1 MVYSDQSY
9 DVVVL
14 CPSCATWRHVHTAA
28 LYGKTGLTR
37 TVGGGVVGVVESA
50 SGSVSI
56 PSSLVYTTNGVREPC
71 CRLCLVE
78 NLVEF
83 L

>member
-9 DVVVL
+9 AVVVL

-37 TVGGGVVGVVESA
+37 TVGGGVVGVSE
-50 SGSVSI
+50 SGSVSASM
-56 PSSLVYTTNGVREPC
+56 PLSLLLYTTNGVRA
-71 CRLCLVE
+71 LCLVE
-78 NLVEF
+78 NLEN